1 MVQKRVKILLS
12 RRAEADLNEIY
23 HYLAKHSMQALE
35 KVDQK
40 IFKTLRRLEKF
51 PESGHWVPEFAGKK
65 YREILVYHYRI
76 IYRHNTKLGQSIILT
91 IRHGKRYLP
100 NLLAY
105 KLVRVKAAKENRR
118 LGLMKGKIKISRGFD
133 RWRIF

>member
-1 MVQKRVKILLS
+1 MVQKRVKVLLS

-23 HYLAKHSMQALE
+23 HYLASHSLHALE

-40 IFKTLRRLEKF
+40 IFKALRRLEKF

-76 IYRHNTKLGQSIILT
+76 IYRHNTKLRQSIILT
-91 IRHGKRYLP
+91 IRHGRRFLP
-100 NLLAY
+100 KVFEA
-105 KLVRVKAAKENRR
+105 
-118 LGLMKGKIKISRGFD
+118 G
-133 RWRIF
+133 